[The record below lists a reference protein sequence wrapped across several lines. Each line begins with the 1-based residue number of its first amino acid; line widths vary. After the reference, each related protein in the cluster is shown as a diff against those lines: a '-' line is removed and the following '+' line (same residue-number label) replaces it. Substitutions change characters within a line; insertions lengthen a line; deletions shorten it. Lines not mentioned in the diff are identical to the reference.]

1 MYHLLITRLEGD
13 QEEDVP
19 GLEVSPRT
27 SKRNGMLRKQYKDIA
42 FSLVI
47 FFFLMMKTTT
57 QAVWEKGQR
66 SLCSISG
73 PYRSLGLTVPIHGV
87 SHSLLTRV
95 LKLRMLKRL
104 LFALKCSHSGRK
116 VLNERTTR

>member
-1 MYHLLITRLEGD
+1 MCHLLITRLEGA

-19 GLEVSPRT
+19 GLEVSSRT

-47 FFFLMMKTTT
+47 FFFLMIKTTT

-73 PYRSLGLTVPIHGV
+73 PLQVSR
-87 SHSLLTRV
+87 SHSFHPRCFTLPSDAGPAAKHAV
-95 LKLRMLKRL
+95 A
-104 LFALKCSHSGRK
+104 FAVCFEMQSFRREST
-116 VLNERTTR
+116 E